1 MEDKPKLTLFER
13 IFGTKDENTKK
24 QEEVI
29 ALMSDAKTVID
40 KTLDVGQQIGDIA
53 SRAMSIRA
61 SKEIEILNQ
70 KKEKGIINEKEY
82 QKKEILEVN
91 LIAKQEAK

>member
-1 MEDKPKLTLFER
+1 
-13 IFGTKDENTKK
+13 
-24 QEEVI
+24 
-29 ALMSDAKTVID
+29 MSDAKTVID

-70 KKEKGIINEKEY
+70 KKEKGIINFFRLSY
-82 QKKEILEVN
+82 CHHVSN
-91 LIAKQEAK
+91 LIL